1 MSEFFSHYPQL
12 NYDISGAKPVKTKRA
27 INIMLRT
34 KIKSTVLDDIVAYF
48 PYVIPEAERPDVTA
62 FKIYGNVKFTWL
74 IFLINDIH
82 DPIYEW
88 PLNTR
93 EFGNFV
99 KHKYG
104 TLASAKNTVHHY
116 EEIVRQRVEAT
127 NTSDPIPEAIIQV
140 DKTSYDSLAVGSRKI
155 IYCYEYEVN
164 KNEDKRSIKLIDPTF
179 AAGVFSEQTGKF
191 K

>member
-74 IFLINDIH
+74 IFFD
-82 DPIYEW
+82 
-88 PLNTR
+88 
-93 EFGNFV
+93 
-99 KHKYG
+99 
-104 TLASAKNTVHHY
+104 
-116 EEIVRQRVEAT
+116 
-127 NTSDPIPEAIIQV
+127 
-140 DKTSYDSLAVGSRKI
+140 
-155 IYCYEYEVN
+155 
-164 KNEDKRSIKLIDPTF
+164 
-179 AAGVFSEQTGKF
+179 
-191 K
+191 